1 MRSQK
6 RPARQRPAAARKRSA
21 PPHAKALPR
30 RVGRSTGRGW
40 RLAGLCVLLAC
51 LLGCSAPGGS
61 NGKFGA
67 PSLFSRRGE
76 SKAQKEALKKAVDK
90 DPFPAAASKPIN
102 LGV

>member
-6 RPARQRPAAARKRSA
+6 RRARQPAAQRKLSGKRVD
-21 PPHAKALPR
+21 KALQR
-30 RVGRSTGRGW
+30 RVGGSTGRAW

-61 NGKFGA
+61 AGKLGG